1 MRYNCYQSILIAV
14 FLFHTTWNYEKLSL
28 LRWMKI
34 LYVPYLSLNLVYF
47 YVTSMLT
54 EMKIKIGFDDFTI
67 IKFGFYTF
75 DSILE

>member
-1 MRYNCYQSILIAV
+1 
-14 FLFHTTWNYEKLSL
+14 
-28 LRWMKI
+28 MKI